1 MKLSTV
7 LVGTRP
13 DSAAPK
19 SRKDGAPAFHR
30 FRKTTAQ
37 SGGFK
42 RIRARQQGD
51 GGRVVEMGANCHL
64 NPMFRGFHLRNEIK
78 DLRIFSS
85 RGSVLFKSKWHF
97 SQMSSG

>member
-13 DSAAPK
+13 DCAASK
-19 SRKDGAPAFHR
+19 SRKDGAPALHPSQKR
-30 FRKTTAQ
+30 TAQ
-37 SGGFK
+37 LGGFK
-42 RIRARQQGD
+42 RIRAGQQGD
-51 GGRVVEMGANCHL
+51 GGHVVEMGANCHL
-64 NPMFRGFHLRNEIK
+64 NPMFRGFHLRDEIK
-78 DLRIFSS
+78 DLRVFSS